1 MNICSVLVHADPEQL
16 DEVMRTLTGRDGTEV
31 HQVSPE
37 GRMVITV
44 EDTGAASAI
53 DGLRQITALKGV
65 LATALIYHHFE
76 QDPQAG
82 LSLESPQ

>member
-1 MNICSVLVHADPEQL
+1 MVGTSVADRRCEVNASRAAL
-16 DEVMRTLTGRDGTEV
+16 DGVEV

-37 GRMVITV
+37 GRMVVTL
-44 EDTGAASAI
+44 EDTSNSCAI
-53 DGLRQITALKGV
+53 DALRQIATLSGV
-65 LATALIYHHFE
+65 IATSLIYHHFE